1 MINKKSIYY
10 IIFFVSLFLVG
21 LFTFIAAHLD
31 NIGFGIIYI
40 KSLRTIGNIFVVII
54 AILEFNKHKLINKD
68 KNIVGSIFILLC
80 AIINFIII
88 WFL

>member
-1 MINKKSIYY
+1 MINKKNIYY
-10 IIFFVSLFLVG
+10 IIFFASLFSVG

-40 KSLRTIGNIFVVII
+40 KILRSIGNTFIVII

-68 KNIVGSIFILLC
+68 KNIVGSIFILFVS
-80 AIINFIII
+80 IINFIII